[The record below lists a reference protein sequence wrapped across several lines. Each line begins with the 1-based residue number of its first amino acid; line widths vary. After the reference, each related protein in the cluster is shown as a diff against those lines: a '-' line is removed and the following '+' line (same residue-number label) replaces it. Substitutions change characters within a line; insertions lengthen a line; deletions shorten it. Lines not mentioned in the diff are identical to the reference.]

1 MSFCLELGANEL
13 QMAVGNVLAFCSQCP
28 NAYPVLA
35 RLLLVVYIYNDF
47 KNNNNNNISML
58 FFGMIV
64 GGVDIGYQIYRK
76 VTLGP
81 DYNVAISAH
90 IGGLI
95 CGMFCLLQLPSLGT
109 TSLHS
114 LSLSPSLPLLYPTK
128 AKYGAYR
135 YREIDATYLTIK
147 TRLLS
152 ISMMMMMMMMMSN
165 A

>member
-1 MSFCLELGANEL
+1 
-13 QMAVGNVLAFCSQCP
+13 
-28 NAYPVLA
+28 
-35 RLLLVVYIYNDF
+35 
-47 KNNNNNNISML
+47 ML

-114 LSLSPSLPLLYPTK
+114 LSLSLLFCFTQQ
-128 AKYGAYR
+128 R
-135 YREIDATYLTIK
+135 Q
-147 TRLLS
+147 
-152 ISMMMMMMMMMSN
+152 SMEHIGIER
-165 A
+165 